1 MPPKIYSLESEGD
14 NMGLILKQLFAF
26 IKLLNS
32 ETGNIS
38 LAMGMT
44 CGFILG
50 MTPSLSLHSLLIF
63 LILFFFRIQIG
74 AALLAA
80 FFFKFVAFLLDPAFH
95 AVGSKVLEVESLQA
109 FFTTLYNIPIIPFTR
124 FNNSIV
130 MGSAVITIILSP
142 IVFLISQFL
151 IVKYRVTVLARFKE
165 TKLWKAIEAT
175 KFYQWY
181 YKYDQYKWN

>member
-1 MPPKIYSLESEGD
+1 
-14 NMGLILKQLFAF
+14 MGLILKQLFSF

-32 ETGNIS
+32 DTGNIS

-50 MTPSLSLHSLLIF
+50 MTPVLSLHSLLVF

-74 AALLAA
+74 AALITA
-80 FFFKFVAFLLDPAFH
+80 FFFKFLAYLMDPSFH
-95 AVGSKVLEVESLQA
+95 VVGSAVLEMKSLESI
-109 FFTTLYNIPIIPFTR
+109 FTTLYNLPIIPYTR

-130 MGSAVITIILSP
+130 MGSAVITFALSP
-142 IVFLISQFL
+142 IVFLLSQYFIS
-151 IVKYRVTVLARFKE
+151 KYREIVVARFKQ
-165 TKLWKAIEAT
+165 TKIWKAIEAT

>member
-1 MPPKIYSLESEGD
+1 
-14 NMGLILKQLFAF
+14 MGLILKQLFAF

-32 ETGNIS
+32 DTGTIS
-38 LAMGMT
+38 IAAGLT

-50 MTPSLSLHSLLIF
+50 MTPVLSLHSLLVF

-80 FFFKFVAFLLDPAFH
+80 FFFKFAAFLLDPVFH
-95 AVGSKVLEVESLQA
+95 SVGSQVLEIKSLA
-109 FFTTLYNIPIIPFTR
+109 PFLTTLYNMPIVPFTR

-130 MGSAVITIILSP
+130 MGSGVITFALSP
-142 IVFLISQFL
+142 FVFICSLFLIK
-151 IVKYRVTVLARFKE
+151 KYRELVVAKFKD
-165 TKLWKAIEAT
+165 TKLWKAIQAT

>member
-1 MPPKIYSLESEGD
+1 
-14 NMGLILKQLFAF
+14 MGLILKQLFSF

-32 ETGNIS
+32 DTGKIS
-38 LAMGMT
+38 LALGMT

-50 MTPSLSLHSLLIF
+50 MTPVLSLHSLLIF

-74 AALLAA
+74 AALVTA
-80 FFFKFVAFLLDPAFH
+80 FFFKFVAYLMDPVFH
-95 AVGSKVLEVESLQA
+95 SVGSKFLEMESLQGIL
-109 FFTTLYNIPIIPFTR
+109 TQLYNMPIIPYTR

-130 MGSAVITIILSP
+130 MGSAVVTFALSPFVYILSAMF
-142 IVFLISQFL
+142 IT
-151 IVKYRVTVLARFKE
+151 KYRATVVARFKT
-165 TKLWKAIEAT
+165 TKFWKVVEGT

>member
-1 MPPKIYSLESEGD
+1 
-14 NMGLILKQLFAF
+14 MGLILKQLFAF

-32 ETGNIS
+32 DTGNIS
-38 LAMGMT
+38 LAAGMT

-74 AALLAA
+74 AALVTA
-80 FFFKFVAFLLDPAFH
+80 FFFKFVAFLLDPIFH
-95 AVGSKVLEVESLQA
+95 FVGSKVLEMESLSG
-109 FFTTLYNIPIIPFTR
+109 FFTTLYNMPIIPYTR

-130 MGSAVITIILSP
+130 MGSAVVTFTLSP
-142 IVFLISQFL
+142 FVFIASQALI
-151 IVKYRVTVLARFKE
+151 IKYRETVLARFKG
-165 TKLWKAIEAT
+165 TKFWKAVEAT

-181 YKYDQYKWN
+181 YKYDQYHWH

>member
-1 MPPKIYSLESEGD
+1 
-14 NMGLILKQLFAF
+14 MGLILKQLFAF

-32 ETGNIS
+32 DTGNIS
-38 LAMGMT
+38 LAAGMT

-50 MTPSLSLHSLLIF
+50 MTPTLSLHSLLVF

-74 AALLAA
+74 AALVTA
-80 FFFKFVAFLLDPAFH
+80 FFFKFVAFLLDPAFN
-95 AVGSKVLEVESLQA
+95 AVGSAVLEMESLQG
-109 FFTTLYNIPIIPFTR
+109 FFTTLYNMPLIPYTR

-130 MGSAVITIILSP
+130 MGSAVVTIILSP
-142 IVFLISQFL
+142 VVYILSSIFIL
-151 IVKYRVTVLARFKE
+151 KYREIVVARFQS
-165 TKLWKAIEAT
+165 TKFWKALQAT

>member
-1 MPPKIYSLESEGD
+1 
-14 NMGLILKQLFAF
+14 MGLILKQLFAF

-32 ETGNIS
+32 DTGNIS
-38 LAMGMT
+38 LALGMT

-50 MTPSLSLHSLLIF
+50 MTPVLSLHSLLIF

-74 AALLAA
+74 AALVMA
-80 FFFKFVAFLLDPAFH
+80 FFFKFMAYLLDPIFH
-95 AVGSKVLEVESLQA
+95 SVGSNVLEMESLQG
-109 FFTTLYNIPIIPFTR
+109 FFITLYNMPIIPYTR

-130 MGSAVITIILSP
+130 MGSAVVTFALSP
-142 IVFLISQFL
+142 IVFIASQYF
-151 IVKYRVTVLARFKE
+151 IVKYRVIVVARFRE
-165 TKLWKAIEAT
+165 TKFWKAMQAT

>member
-1 MPPKIYSLESEGD
+1 
-14 NMGLILKQLFAF
+14 MGLILKQLFSF

-38 LAMGMT
+38 IAMGVT

-50 MTPSLSLHSLLIF
+50 MTPSLSLQSLVIF
-63 LILFFFRIQIG
+63 LLLFIFRIQIG
-74 AALLAA
+74 AALIAA
-80 FFFKFVAFLLDPAFH
+80 FFFAFIAFLLDPAFH
-95 AVGSKVLEVESLQA
+95 AVGSKVLEIESLQA
-109 FFTTLYNIPIIPFTR
+109 FYTTLYNMPIIPFTR

-130 MGSAVITIILSP
+130 MGSAVITFALSP
-142 IVFLISQFL
+142 IVFILSQFL
-151 IVKYRVTVLARFKE
+151 IIKYRVVILARFKE
-165 TKLWKAIEAT
+165 TKIWKAVEAT

>member
-1 MPPKIYSLESEGD
+1 
-14 NMGLILKQLFAF
+14 MGLILKQLFAF

-32 ETGNIS
+32 DTGNIS
-38 LAMGMT
+38 LALGMT

-50 MTPSLSLHSLLIF
+50 MTPSLSLHSLIIF
-63 LILFFFRIQIG
+63 LVLFFFRIQIG
-74 AALLAA
+74 AALVTA
-80 FFFKFVAFLLDPAFH
+80 FFFKFIAFLLDPAFH
-95 AVGSKVLEVESLQA
+95 AVGSNVLEMPALQD
-109 FFTTLYNIPIIPFTR
+109 FFTTLYNMPLIPYTR

-130 MGSAVITIILSP
+130 MGSAVITFFLSPFVFILSQYF
-142 IVFLISQFL
+142 II
-151 IVKYRVTVLARFKE
+151 KYREVVVARFRQ

>member
-1 MPPKIYSLESEGD
+1 
-14 NMGLILKQLFAF
+14 MGLILKQLFAF

-32 ETGNIS
+32 DTGNIS

-50 MTPSLSLHSLLIF
+50 MTPALSLHSLLIF

-74 AALLAA
+74 AALITA

-95 AVGSKVLEVESLQA
+95 AVGSKVLEIESLEA
-109 FFTTLYNIPIIPFTR
+109 IYTTLYNLPIIPFTR

-130 MGSAVITIILSP
+130 MGSAVITIALSP
-142 IVFLISQFL
+142 LVFLISQFL
-151 IVKYRVTVLARFKE
+151 IVKYRVTVLARFKQ
-165 TKLWKAIEAT
+165 TKIWKAIEAT

>member
-1 MPPKIYSLESEGD
+1 
-14 NMGLILKQLFAF
+14 MGLILKQLFAF

-32 ETGNIS
+32 DTGNIS
-38 LAMGMT
+38 LAAGMT

-74 AALLAA
+74 AALVTA

-95 AVGSKVLEVESLQA
+95 AVGSKVLEVESLQTL
-109 FFTTLYNIPIIPFTR
+109 FTTLYNMPLIPFTR

-130 MGSAVITIILSP
+130 MGSAVITFALAP
-142 IVFLISQFL
+142 IVFILSQFF
-151 IVKYRVTVLARFKE
+151 IIKYREIVVARFRE
-165 TKLWKAIEAT
+165 TKVWKAIEAT

-181 YKYDQYKWN
+181 YKYDQYKW

>member
-1 MPPKIYSLESEGD
+1 
-14 NMGLILKQLFAF
+14 MGLILKQIFAF

-32 ETGNIS
+32 DTGTIS
-38 LAMGMT
+38 LAAGMT

-50 MTPSLSLHSLLIF
+50 MTPSLSLHSLIIF

-74 AALLAA
+74 AALLTA
-80 FFFKFVAFLLDPAFH
+80 FFFKFIAFILDPAFH
-95 AVGSKVLEVESLQA
+95 AVGTKVLEIESLQGLY
-109 FFTTLYNIPIIPFTR
+109 TSLYNMPIIPFTR

-130 MGSAVITIILSP
+130 MGSAVITFALSPLVFILSRLF
-142 IVFLISQFL
+142 II
-151 IVKYRVTVLARFKE
+151 KYRVIVVARFKE
-165 TKLWKAIEAT
+165 SKIWKAVEAT

>member
-1 MPPKIYSLESEGD
+1 
-14 NMGLILKQLFAF
+14 MGLILKQIFAF

-32 ETGNIS
+32 DTGTIS

-50 MTPSLSLHSLLIF
+50 MTPTLSLHAMLVF

-80 FFFKFVAFLLDPAFH
+80 FFFKFAAFLLDPVFH
-95 AVGSKVLEVESLQA
+95 AVGSKVLEMNSLA
-109 FFTTLYNIPIIPFTR
+109 GFFTQLYNLPLIPYTR

-130 MGSAVITIILSP
+130 MGSAVITFFLSPFVFILSR
-142 IVFLISQFL
+142 IFI
-151 IVKYRVTVLARFKE
+151 IKYREIFIAKFKT
-165 TKLWKAIEAT
+165 TKFWKAIEAT

>member
-1 MPPKIYSLESEGD
+1 
-14 NMGLILKQLFAF
+14 MGLILKQLFAF

-32 ETGNIS
+32 DTGNIS
-38 LAMGMT
+38 LAAGMT

-50 MTPSLSLHSLLIF
+50 MTPTLSLHSLLIF

-80 FFFKFVAFLLDPAFH
+80 FFFKFVAFLLDPVFN
-95 AVGSKVLEVESLQA
+95 AVGSQVLEMPSLQGIL
-109 FFTTLYNIPIIPFTR
+109 TTLYNMPLIPFTR

-130 MGSAVITIILSP
+130 MGSAVITFALSPLVFILSQMF
-142 IVFLISQFL
+142 IN
-151 IVKYRVTVLARFKE
+151 KYREVVVSRFKT
-165 TKLWKAIEAT
+165 TKVWKAVEAT